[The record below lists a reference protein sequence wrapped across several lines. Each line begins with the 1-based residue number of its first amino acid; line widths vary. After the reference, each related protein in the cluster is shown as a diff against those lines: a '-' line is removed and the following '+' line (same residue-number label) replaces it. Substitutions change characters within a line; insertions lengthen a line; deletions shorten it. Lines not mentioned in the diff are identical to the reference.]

1 MDQFEKEL
9 SIIELDKIK
18 TINEK
23 KKLINEIKNGL
34 GEEIKKTGGKI
45 IVKKKTIF
53 TDIMEKIFKLF

>member
-9 SIIELDKIK
+9 SIMELDRLK

-34 GEEIKKTGGKI
+34 GEEIKKTRGKI
-45 IVKKKTIF
+45 VIKKKSFF
-53 TDIMEKIFKLF
+53 TRIMEKLFKLF

>member
-9 SIIELDKIK
+9 SIMELDRLK

-34 GEEIKKTGGKI
+34 GEEIKKKRGKI
-45 IVKKKTIF
+45 VIKKKSFF
-53 TDIMEKIFKLF
+53 TRIMEKLFKLF

>member
-9 SIIELDKIK
+9 KKIEFDRIK

-34 GEEIKKTGGKI
+34 GEEIKKTRGKI
-45 IVKKKTIF
+45 EVKKKSIF
-53 TDIMEKIFKLF
+53 TRIMEKLFKLF

>member
-9 SIIELDKIK
+9 SIMELDRLK

-34 GEEIKKTGGKI
+34 GEEIKKTRGKI
-45 IVKKKTIF
+45 ELKKKSIF
-53 TDIMEKIFKLF
+53 TRIMEKLFKLF

>member
-9 SIIELDKIK
+9 NIMELDKIK

-34 GEEIKKTGGKI
+34 GVEIKKKRGKI
-45 IVKKKTIF
+45 VIKKKSIF
-53 TDIMEKIFKLF
+53 TRIMEKIFKLF

>member
-9 SIIELDKIK
+9 SIMELDRLK

-34 GEEIKKTGGKI
+34 GEEIKKTRGKI
-45 IVKKKTIF
+45 EVKKKSIF
-53 TDIMEKIFKLF
+53 TRIMEKLFKLF

>member
-9 SIIELDKIK
+9 NIMELDKIK

-34 GEEIKKTGGKI
+34 GEEIKKKRGKI
-45 IVKKKTIF
+45 VIKKKSIF
-53 TDIMEKIFKLF
+53 TRIMEKIFKLF

>member
-9 SIIELDKIK
+9 SIMELDRLK

-34 GEEIKKTGGKI
+34 GEEIKKTRGKI
-45 IVKKKTIF
+45 VIKKKSFF
-53 TDIMEKIFKLF
+53 TRIMEKIFKLF